1 MLPHGGYR
9 KLIVYRKSETV
20 YQGTVAFC
28 RRFLP
33 ARGDRTVDQMVQ
45 AARSCKQNI
54 AEGSAASGTS
64 KETEIKLTNVARATL
79 DELREDYLDRLRARG
94 MEPWGATDE
103 RSVAARAFAKAHPDW
118 DDWKEI
124 FESRPEETL
133 CNLMLTLCHQTRTL
147 LDGMIKRQEEDFR
160 KFGGVRERMHAAR
173 TEARGEVWDK
183 TLYSRLD
190 SAPDAAEL
198 RRRAEEIRRE
208 ATRAE
213 RSIARRKGWA
223 TPATTGTLETRGT
236 SGTGVPSLKSQGS
249 QGSQQSQRS
258 RAPLLAAL
266 AAALLVAAPAFSD
279 IIPGLEEFGELTL
292 VDSVECATDTAHR
305 FRDYPAGRSYVTNIL
320 GEACVA
326 MHPVADS
333 ETPKGQ
339 RQASFVSWRLGEG
352 KGIEAGTPYV
362 LAIDYPDDAPRSAS
376 VMNFGNWTI
385 HGFATGF
392 ATPDCYWPEYV
403 HPLHESYALPL
414 SGEVRTFKEVM
425 FPMEQCQHVETAQKD
440 GAEVYDL
447 PSGGFDVAF
456 ALFSKDRQPDSL
468 GVAVK
473 AIRLYRVD
481 DYAAARPEIHYPL
494 GDAPR
499 RHVTFREEMG
509 DSYMLQGYKD
519 GNKTDAYRDKARLMS
534 LLGVD
539 TTSRDLLE
547 FGYVQYWNS
556 SWSSGPYGHTDGYA
570 KFGGATDYWTDT
582 VRLMAEEG
590 HYILPY
596 YEYSGGRGN
605 NGWGNVGAKPI
616 TLRAGNGGFS
626 NQSWINSSLA
636 DVTHPSTR
644 EEMKELL
651 DLSLLRYASEE
662 RYRGVFLGAWFRN
675 RFQLPMGFSDAAIAS
690 FNAERGYHT
699 SRTAIYAALTNEQA
713 RIQAAGGAADWNCKE
728 QWGPQV
734 YKDYR
739 AWWYGKRRD
748 LFATLR
754 DYLTTNGMPQAR
766 VFYHGT
772 QAEPGEQWNG
782 WSPPNSVFSP
792 DESCLWNG
800 TDWKTFTGFNGETD
814 IAGLAAGY
822 KTHSL
827 DQDFGDAQGWEYGHA
842 NPRHDPENYT
852 AQERIGLS
860 YPYSRVFQVV
870 DPAVSAP
877 YRNASGD
884 LFFVHHYSLNE
895 HNLQDKNVA
904 DDGRQQIAGYFCS
917 DYDHAGRG
925 VNLDELWAMTVADP
939 TMLAR
944 LYGTNLGQLDSG
956 YFREFNL
963 NFLSLPAQPGT
974 LVAGGSWGEKLHVR
988 RWDVPASA
996 DAPACTYFAVINTD
1010 VHPYEGPVPFSAGFA
1025 HLWRTVDYG
1034 EIDLDA
1040 AGSAQLSLEPLQM
1053 VAFRSVPPDAPALRV
1068 RAAADASGLAGSAE
1082 VEVLALPSAP
1092 GTLELSWSTRTDGL
1106 GGAAAAPVA
1115 LSGKGSFPFAL
1126 AGLDPA
1132 AKYFVR
1138 AVVTGAD
1145 GVAATNLTSFRTAD
1159 HPGYPRAAVSARGVG
1174 ASSAT
1179 LVADFASIGAGA
1191 SSVTVYATVQDAAGL
1206 FPAQS
1211 FSFPGPVY
1219 PAAIERAVAGLSSR
1233 LAYFATLYATND
1245 LGRGCALG
1253 SVSFTTGDAALQE
1266 PGGGRWEPGLVQH
1279 RFKMSAQAVPDTSM
1293 RVKEIGD
1300 PCDER
1305 ILAPMI
1311 GQDNKFT
1318 NPLTGT
1324 AWDILKFPDGTSYGS
1339 GEGQEPYRGGF
1350 LYEGAMWFEG
1360 GVDYHFYHRYAD
1372 NANVW
1377 IDDAPSS
1384 PATGATGG
1392 YSYTTYWTVR
1402 YEESGWHPI
1411 RIWFWSFTGS
1421 YGRQGGLLYGVA
1433 WNTNGLET
1441 ASSGS
1446 AGWSQLRDPGDG
1458 SFLRTYD
1465 PDRVLADI
1473 DRPLARSG
1481 SALVVPVAI
1490 DSYDADNELT
1500 VYASSSLPA
1509 DPHDPA
1515 AWRWSAAGASPPVGA
1530 SRQELS
1536 VAGAAPAAGATVYA
1550 IARLRNARTGVD
1562 GWSEVAS
1569 YARPAGSAPEV
1580 FASLVSVSPH
1590 GATFSVRVV
1599 PSSGSAT
1606 LSAALSGASSGSW
1619 TVASGLSASSAPV
1632 EWTVPATL
1640 AAASDFS
1647 IVFTASGN
1655 GGTGTS
1661 GEIAFTTA
1669 GLEPPA
1675 ATLAATAVSF
1685 ESESF
1690 RVDVS
1695 SLGTDSTYAD
1705 VRMQLSTSED
1715 FTSGVQTRTSRV
1727 NAAGGSAAFT
1737 FPSLSAGTVYWA
1749 RAVVAG
1755 SAGTSF
1761 TTPAQ
1766 RVPTTAYT
1774 PPVFGRVAA
1783 DDVDP
1788 ESATLSVELLDLGA
1802 GSTAATVSWTC
1813 SGGGRTWSGQMGFPG
1828 AATKAAAL
1836 SGLAPETEYTVALV
1850 AAGAHS
1856 QRAETSL
1863 SFTTPRYPVL
1873 LQSASAAVSRAGT
1886 SVALSA
1892 TVARADAPATL
1903 SLYVAGSLA
1912 ERWTGL
1918 APGDVR
1924 TWESA
1929 VALGATND
1937 WRFVLAS
1944 GAWSDERTGT
1954 FIARRSVAWF
1964 DAPFEDA
1971 AYASWRFAAG
1981 ADPYGG
1987 GSWTRPAGDAS
1998 AFVAG
2003 SGAHLDVAA
2012 PRGGV
2017 VYTATEPSRAPRD
2030 VLVEGRALF
2039 TASAAPLS
2047 AEPDGT
2053 RAGLVLHV
2061 EPDGTERFYGYDGAA
2076 WVALSGSPQPAA
2088 DTWCDYTA
2096 EFCFSAAAPAVRYT
2110 LGGVPFT
2117 RASDGEAWIPLAAAA
2132 PRALE
2137 GVAFDGDGAAGAFR
2151 ADWFVYDSADDAT
2164 DFSAAATDVAADSA
2178 TVAVDVYSLAPGGAA
2193 FAVRYAESESFAG
2206 AVAAGS
2212 RSATAAGRLD
2222 FPLSGLAAGR
2232 TYWVEVVATDAA
2244 TGATLR
2250 KTFSFTTVQRIEP
2263 PEGSLAVVD
2272 VSQTGA
2278 VAVVSLA
2285 SVGAGADSVG
2295 VSVQLS
2301 TRSDFASFETFPGA
2315 AATASGSQRIALGPL
2330 DPATA
2335 YYARAV
2341 FAGSSTV
2348 LSAVVPFTTLPVS
2361 RREVAWFD
2369 VDWASDGY
2377 AQGAAWPTAAA
2388 AGASGGTWTR
2398 TAADASSLG
2407 SAGLALDGF
2416 EPLAFVPTAPSR
2428 EDCDVRVEG
2437 VATVRRGLQ
2446 PAPAGRAGL
2455 SFAEGA
2461 VYGLAGGAWVAL
2473 AATPPADGARVAWAA
2488 EFDFSSASAPRV
2500 RYLLGG
2506 EPVAAAATG
2515 ETWIPT
2521 TGSSVSGVS
2530 FLGRGT
2536 LGDFKGLYWE
2546 TDPPPPPGRLALG
2559 PAVAEVAATGTNALV
2574 SVAVESVAEGAV
2586 LALFWNGA
2594 EAATW
2599 SAPEAGRAY
2608 TNAFEVALGSTNAFR
2623 FVLSAPGLDSAVREG
2638 RVVARRLVDWFHV
2651 QWAADGYAPGT
2662 AWNTAA
2668 AESASGGTWTRP
2680 AFDASTLSGGAL
2692 AVSLPAGSF
2701 LRFAASDPAA
2711 TPTGSL
2717 VRIEGRAR
2725 FPAAAAPATPFAGTL
2740 VALSRHAAG
2749 EEGGAALHAWT
2760 APGGWTALSGD
2771 APAAGAWADWAVDL
2785 DFATNPPRA
2794 RVSVGGELRARA
2806 SDGAEWIP
2814 LDPAAA
2820 AAHGVAYA
2828 GAGEAGD
2835 FRAEF
2840 RTGLAAEDP
2849 LVVEPVAPSAAGARL
2864 SFVSDGGAE
2873 SFRIRLAEPEPG
2885 RHYAAFAADDLAAAP
2900 SDWICV
2906 GFGAAPAAGPLD
2918 FDVETAGHPSRFF
2931 QIWTVSRTVPRP
2943 ATLVEF
2949 LGE

>member
-1 MLPHGGYR
+1 MGLTPN
-9 KLIVYRKSETV
+9 
-20 YQGTVAFC
+20 
-28 RRFLP
+28 P
-33 ARGDRTVDQMVQ
+33 
-45 AARSCKQNI
+45 
-54 AEGSAASGTS
+54 SAAAQPRP
-64 KETEIKLTNVARATL
+64 LTPN
-79 DELREDYLDRLRARG
+79 
-94 MEPWGATDE
+94 P
-103 RSVAARAFAKAHPDW
+103 SAAAQP
-118 DDWKEI
+118 
-124 FESRPEETL
+124 RPL
-133 CNLMLTLCHQTRTL
+133 
-147 LDGMIKRQEEDFR
+147 I
-160 KFGGVRERMHAAR
+160 
-173 TEARGEVWDK
+173 
-183 TLYSRLD
+183 
-190 SAPDAAEL
+190 
-198 RRRAEEIRRE
+198 
-208 ATRAE
+208 
-213 RSIARRKGWA
+213 
-223 TPATTGTLETRGT
+223 
-236 SGTGVPSLKSQGS
+236 
-249 QGSQQSQRS
+249 
-258 RAPLLAAL
+258 PLLIGL
-266 AAALLVAAPAFSD
+266 FLTSPAFSD
-279 IIPGLEEFGELTL
+279 IVPGLEEFGELTL

-320 GEACVA
+320 GKACVA

-748 LFATLR
+748 LFASLR

-800 TDWKTFTGFNGETD
+800 TDWKTFTGYDGETD

-904 DDGRQQIAGYFCS
+904 DGGRQQIAGYFCS

-925 VNLDELWAMTVADP
+925 VNLDELWAMAVADP

-1010 VHPYEGPVPFSAGFA
+1010 VHPYEGPVPFSADFA

-1092 GTLELSWSTRTDGL
+1092 GTLELSWSTRSDGL

-1179 LVADFASIGAGA
+1179 LVADFESIGAGA

-1219 PAAIERAVAGLSSR
+1219 PAAVERAVAGLSSR

-1266 PGGGRWEPGLVQH
+1266 PGGGRWEPGLHQH
-1279 RFKMSAQAVPDTSM
+1279 RFWMTTKTKPDFSTT
-1293 RVKEIGD
+1293 
-1300 PCDER
+1300 
-1305 ILAPMI
+1305 AN
-1311 GQDNKFT
+1311 GQDDTERVLFPLMGAYGNVNGGVP

-1324 AWDILKFPDGTSYGS
+1324 RFAWDQDATSHYRGIYMYEGSLWMEGGVTYNFYIRFAANGALLIDGEEVVYGGTDNGRNVTSYGS
-1339 GEGQEPYRGGF
+1339 ASFPE
-1350 LYEGAMWFEG
+1350 A
-1360 GVDYHFYHRYAD
+1360 
-1372 NANVW
+1372 
-1377 IDDAPSS
+1377 
-1384 PATGATGG
+1384 
-1392 YSYTTYWTVR
+1392 
-1402 YEESGWHPI
+1402 GWHHVKVF
-1411 RIWFWSFTGS
+1411 FWAWDGS
-1421 YGRQGGLLYGVA
+1421 YGPASGIQHGLG
-1433 WNTNGLET
+1433 WNTNGVTEVSTSNTATEWHRLE
-1441 ASSGS
+1441 
-1446 AGWSQLRDPGDG
+1446 DPGDG
-1458 SFLRTYD
+1458 SLLRTYD
-1465 PDRVLADI
+1465 PVRVFVEI

-1515 AWRWSAAGASPPVGA
+1515 AWRWSATGAVPPVGA

-1632 EWTVPATL
+1632 EWTIPATL

-1695 SLGTDSTYAD
+1695 SLGTDSAYAD

-1727 NAAGGSAAFT
+1727 NAAGGSAAFA

-1761 TTPAQ
+1761 ATPAQ

-1788 ESATLSVELLDLGA
+1788 ESATLSVELLALGA

-1813 SGGGRTWSGQMGFPG
+1813 AGGGRTWSGQLSFSG
-1828 AATKAAAL
+1828 AAAKAAAL
-1836 SGLAPETEYTVALV
+1836 SGLAPETEYTVTLV

-1903 SLYVAGSLA
+1903 SLYVAGALA

-1918 APGDVR
+1918 AAGDSR

-1944 GAWSDERTGT
+1944 GAWSDERSGT
-1954 FIARRSVAWF
+1954 FVARRSVAWF
-1964 DAPFEDA
+1964 DAPFEDP

-1987 GSWTRPAGDAS
+1987 GAWTRPDGDAS

-2110 LGGVPFT
+2110 LGSVPFT

-2178 TVAVDVYSLAPGGAA
+2178 TVAVDIFSLAPGGAA
-2193 FAVRYAESESFAG
+2193 FAVRYAAGESFAG
-2206 AVAAGS
+2206 AVSAGS

-2263 PEGSLAVVD
+2263 PGGSLSVVD
-2272 VSQTGA
+2272 LTQTGA
-2278 VAVVSLA
+2278 VAVVELA

-2315 AATASGSQRIALGPL
+2315 AAAAPGTQRIALGPL
-2330 DPATA
+2330 NPATA

-2348 LSAVVPFTTLPVS
+2348 LSAVVPFTTPDYGAPVALASAAATASADGASATATATILRADSAAVLTLYARGAAVKTWTDLAAGQTVSATFPLTLGETCEWRFVLASGAWSDECSGVLLS

-2388 AGASGGTWTR
+2388 ADASGGTWTR
-2398 TAADASSLG
+2398 TPDDASSLG

-2437 VATVRRGLQ
+2437 VAAVRRGLQ

-2500 RYLLGG
+2500 RYLLGS

-2559 PAVAEVAATGTNALV
+2559 PAIAEVAATGTNALV

-2594 EAATW
+2594 AAATW

-2651 QWAADGYAPGT
+2651 QWAADGYAPGA

-2680 AFDASTLSGGAL
+2680 AFDASALSGGAL

-2760 APGGWTALSGD
+2760 APGGWTALAGE
-2771 APAAGAWADWAVDL
+2771 APAAGAWTDWAVDL

-2794 RVSVGGELRARA
+2794 RVAVGGAVRARA
-2806 SDGAEWIP
+2806 SDGAEWLP

-2828 GAGEAGD
+2828 GTGEAGD

-2849 LVVEPVAPSAAGARL
+2849 LVVAPAVFVSAGAGL
-2864 SFVSDGGAE
+2864 SFLGDGE
-2873 SFRIRLAEPEPG
+2873 TERFLIRLAAPKPG
-2885 RHYAAFAADDLAAAP
+2885 LHYLLFAADDLAAGPSGWVCLGLAAAP
-2900 SDWICV
+2900 SS
-2906 GFGAAPAAGPLD
+2906 GPLD
-2918 FDVETAGHPSRFF
+2918 FAVETAGHPARFF
-2931 QIWTVSRTVPRP
+2931 QLWTATRAVPRP
-2943 ATLVEF
+2943 ATLEDL
-2949 LGE
+2949 LGK